1 MVNETPEPVEEA
13 VEEVEEVEGVK
24 VSEVIEEEPVKEVT
38 EEVAEALMSL
48 NDVKDRF
55 IGIVDNARAAGIAT
69 VTSRGFAA
77 VESFLGAL
85 AGDKDEKRPKR

>member
-1 MVNETPEPVEEA
+1 MNRSVNQDKTPEPV
-13 VEEVEEVEGVK
+13 VEEDEVVEEELPQ
-24 VSEVIEEEPVKEVT
+24 EV
-38 EEVAEALMSL
+38 VAEALMSL

-77 VESFLGAL
+77 VESFLCAL